1 VTVNARIEVSS
12 TPPPTNPTTV
22 RRSAKGGNINI
33 NSGKTSGV
41 AINVS
46 SSAQLLALLDAA
58 APGPGGKI
66 VLHATAP
73 SGNSSAINIDNQ
85 NGAIVADRG
94 TVLVQHD
101 GDSGAINVSNANIR
115 ADVVKIGALGTNGTL
130 TIGGGTTNMIG
141 ADNILKLYA
150 SGSNGELKFVSDVT
164 LSSGSAM
171 YLAAGKITINPTFV
185 VTVNGAGGAANVYTN
200 NPNYSGPGGN
210 NPSNGS
216 FGGNGANAPQ
226 PLASAPP
233 FNPSGGGP

>member
-1 VTVNARIEVSS
+1 
-12 TPPPTNPTTV
+12 
-22 RRSAKGGNINI
+22 
-33 NSGKTSGV
+33 
-41 AINVS
+41 
-46 SSAQLLALLDAA
+46 
-58 APGPGGKI
+58 
-66 VLHATAP
+66 LHATAP

-115 ADVVKIGALGTNGTL
+115 ADIVKIGALGTNGTL